1 MSSEKKNIPLSVP
14 HLAGKEWVYI
24 KECLDTN
31 WVSYLGPFVGRF
43 ERKLAEVAQARHAV
57 AVSSGTAA
65 LHVALHLSGVGRDDE
80 VIMPA
85 MSFVAPANA
94 VRYCGA
100 WPVFTDVNEKD
111 WQWDVQQVADFLA
124 TGCETRNG
132 RLVNRATGRRIA
144 ALLPVHL
151 LGGMCDVDAVVAL
164 ALHYD
169 LPVIEDAAE
178 CLGATW
184 HDRGIG
190 APSDSVRR
198 IVTTSFNG
206 NKVVTAGG
214 GGALLCHDEE
224 LAARARHITTTA
236 KTGTLEF
243 YHDELGFNYRLT
255 NIAAAMGLAQLES
268 LSHYVGIKRQ
278 IAARYH
284 EAFSNLPVVRHPEAI
299 GCASIYWLYTILL
312 RDNSRVVMHALNE
325 RGVMARP
332 FWVPM
337 PKLPAFAHAMVYRSA
352 NADMLYDRGISLPSS
367 VGLSEEDQAFV
378 ISCLRNTI

>member
-1 MSSEKKNIPLSVP
+1 MSFNQKVIPLSVP
-14 HLAGKEWVYI
+14 CLTGREWLYI

-43 ERKLAEVAQARHAV
+43 EHKLAEVTQAQHAV
-57 AVSSGTAA
+57 AVSSGTSA

-80 VIMPA
+80 VVMPA
-85 MSFVAPANA
+85 MTFVAPANA

-100 WPVFTDVNEKD
+100 WPVFTDVNEAD

-124 TGCETRNG
+124 TGCMRKDG

-151 LGGMCDVDAVVAL
+151 LGGMCDVDAVIAVAQD
-164 ALHYD
+164 YD

-184 HDRGIG
+184 HGRGVG
-190 APSDSVRR
+190 APSGSIQR

-214 GGALLCHDEE
+214 GGALLCNDEE

-236 KTGTLEF
+236 KTGSLEF

-255 NIAAAMGLAQLES
+255 NVAAAMGLAQLES
-268 LSHYVGIKRQ
+268 LPDYVGIKRK
-278 IAARYH
+278 IASRYY
-284 EAFSNLPVVRHPEAI
+284 EALANLPVVRHPEST
-299 GCASIYWLYTILL
+299 GCMSIYWLYTILL

-325 RGVMARP
+325 RGIMARP

-337 PKLPAFAHAMVYRSA
+337 PKLPAFAHAMVYRST
-352 NADMLYDRGISLPSS
+352 NADLLYDRGISLPSS
-367 VGLSEEDQAFV
+367 VSLSEEDQGFV
-378 ISCLRNTI
+378 IRCLRSTV